1 MTNEE
6 LAQLLRKMREDA
18 GLKQWQVAERLGVTR
33 ASVTHYESC
42 SRRPSLEVIQ
52 EWARICDRRIGIVAM
67 SAADEALTVTEEEE
81 TMIRGIRSLPPE
93 RRRLIGFAI
102 LTIQRVNEMALP
114 ILAAQLEALHRATG
128 QTVMLDT

>member
-1 MTNEE
+1 
-6 LAQLLRKMREDA
+6 
-18 GLKQWQVAERLGVTR
+18 
-33 ASVTHYESC
+33 
-42 SRRPSLEVIQ
+42 
-52 EWARICDRRIGIVAM
+52 M